1 MGYGIISGISDV
13 KYDIKSIKIAKHS
26 YLSLFL
32 ISMFMTFQSIG
43 FDPHSTPHQWTPLN
57 KIMTSRLAQEPTKM
71 KLTSEQVD
79 SLIVFLKSFS
89 ARDLVQLQK
98 LQKTLPKTTLELL
111 FAIHARGVDK
121 AEAEKMAAYLQLV
134 PKQYQIHRL
143 DTFDENTSHIIGR
156 EWHEIDYSGEGMTWE
171 GQKEKYAA
179 HDITNFKT
187 LDNLKKFFPVESQ
200 LPYFKEIYF

>member
-1 MGYGIISGISDV
+1 MHYLIITGIYYVIHH
-13 KYDIKSIKIAKHS
+13 IKSTKLGAFS
-26 YLSLFL
+26 YWSLFL
-32 ISMFMTFQSIG
+32 ILMLMTFQSLG

-57 KIMTSRLAQEPTKM
+57 KIMTSRLAQEPAKM